1 MSCNTIKLQA
11 DSNGSL
17 FYEIDG
23 VLFEQPAPTF
33 LCIND
38 YNFINNCKNLRSGRM
53 IPKPLKNKPV
63 GNLITIEIST
73 L

>member
-1 MSCNTIKLQA
+1 MIYKTIKLQA

-23 VLFEQPAPTF
+23 TLFEPPAPTLF
-33 LCIND
+33 CINQ
-38 YNFINNCKNLRSGRM
+38 YNFPNNCRNLRSGRM
-53 IPKPLKNKPV
+53 VPKPLKNPPV
-63 GNLITIEIST
+63 GNLITTEVST